1 MAPLCGLVYLWM
13 EYRALSAT
21 ATELSTHLERRNTE
35 LLEAR
40 QSLSRSAGID
50 PLTSLASHSAF
61 QEFLQAE
68 WRRALREASCIS
80 VMMVDVD
87 RFSEYNDRLGYQAG
101 DECLAQIG
109 STLKE
114 MLGRQGDLVARYGGG
129 EFAVVMSRTDR
140 QHASRV
146 GHRIC
151 AAVENLAMA
160 HPDSDVSS
168 CVTVSVGVCTSTPAT
183 DSNWEELELVA
194 GANKALTLA
203 KKQGRNRID
212 AVEGQPENPNLE

>member
-1 MAPLCGLVYLWM
+1 MTSWRG
-13 EYRALSAT
+13 
-21 ATELSTHLERRNTE
+21 TE
-35 LLEAR
+35 
-40 QSLSRSAGID
+40 Q
-50 PLTSLASHSAF
+50 
-61 QEFLQAE
+61 
-68 WRRALREASCIS
+68 
-80 VMMVDVD
+80 
-87 RFSEYNDRLGYQAG
+87 
-101 DECLAQIG
+101 
-109 STLKE
+109 
-114 MLGRQGDLVARYGGG
+114 G

-160 HPDSDVSS
+160 HPGSDVSS

>member
-1 MAPLCGLVYLWM
+1 MRNLVNRGFTPRQIRRW
-13 EYRALSAT
+13 ETRIG
-21 ATELSTHLERRNTE
+21 EL
-35 LLEAR
+35 
-40 QSLSRSAGID
+40 
-50 PLTSLASHSAF
+50 
-61 QEFLQAE
+61 
-68 WRRALREASCIS
+68 
-80 VMMVDVD
+80 V
-87 RFSEYNDRLGYQAG
+87 